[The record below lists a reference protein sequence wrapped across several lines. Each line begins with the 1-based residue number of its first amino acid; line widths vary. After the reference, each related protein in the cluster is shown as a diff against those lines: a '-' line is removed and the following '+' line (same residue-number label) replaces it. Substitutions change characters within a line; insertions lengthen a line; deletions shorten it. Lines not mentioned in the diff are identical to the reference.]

1 MKCKDAIQLVMERRD
16 LIREQAYEVARD
28 IMSGSATPAQI
39 SAFIIALRM
48 KGETIEEIAGFV
60 QAMREAAT
68 PVVCQREDIIDTCG
82 TGGDSLHTF
91 NISTVSALV
100 AAGAGCAVAKHGNR
114 SVSSTCGSAD
124 VLEGLGVRIDVSPD
138 HMARCIDTVGIGF
151 LFAPLLHRAMKYA
164 IGPRREIGVRTIFNV
179 LGPLTNPANT
189 RRQLIGVFKRELTH
203 PLACVLGA
211 LGSVHAMVVHGHDG
225 LDEITITGPTFV
237 SELRDGEVIDY
248 TIQPEDYEIPCAP
261 LVEIQVNTTNESMA
275 SVLQVLNNSDG
286 HKKNVV
292 ILNAGAAIYI
302 GGKAATL
309 GQGMK
314 MAREAIESGNA
325 LGRLH
330 ALQEM
335 VV

>member
-1 MKCKDAIQLVMERRD
+1 
-16 LIREQAYEVARD
+16 
-28 IMSGSATPAQI
+28 
-39 SAFIIALRM
+39 
-48 KGETIEEIAGFV
+48 
-60 QAMREAAT
+60 
-68 PVVCQREDIIDTCG
+68 
-82 TGGDSLHTF
+82 
-91 NISTVSALV
+91 
-100 AAGAGCAVAKHGNR
+100 
-114 SVSSTCGSAD
+114 
-124 VLEGLGVRIDVSPD
+124 
-138 HMARCIDTVGIGF
+138 
-151 LFAPLLHRAMKYA
+151 
-164 IGPRREIGVRTIFNV
+164 
-179 LGPLTNPANT
+179 
-189 RRQLIGVFKRELTH
+189 
-203 PLACVLGA
+203 
-211 LGSVHAMVVHGHDG
+211 MVVHGHDG

-330 ALQEM
+330 ALQEI